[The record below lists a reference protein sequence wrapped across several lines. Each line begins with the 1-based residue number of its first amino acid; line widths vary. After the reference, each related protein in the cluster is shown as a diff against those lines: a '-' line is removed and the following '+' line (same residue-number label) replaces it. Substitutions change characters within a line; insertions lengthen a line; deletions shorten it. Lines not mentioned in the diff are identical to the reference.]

1 MHKCASS
8 KCDPRYYSFW
18 SVCVDVFLVRKYAVG
33 VCDLWI
39 LSFWEKAGNE
49 LPQLERLI

>member
-1 MHKCASS
+1 MKPCPHDVILITILSE
-8 KCDPRYYSFW
+8 
-18 SVCVDVFLVRKYAVG
+18 VCVDVFLVLKYAVG